1 MSYKTCPDWPELMEI
16 APELQFKHMSAADA
30 QLPVDV
36 LTQVSHQSLGD
47 VELCCDL
54 DRHVFYD
61 GHTDAELA
69 NALRASHWYELK
81 DWASSGQGSP
91 PPAA

>member
-36 LTQVSHQSLGD
+36 LTQISHQSLGD

-61 GHTDAELA
+61 AHTDNELA
-69 NALRASHWYELK
+69 DALRASHWYELK
-81 DWASSGQGSP
+81 DWASSGQGGP
-91 PPAA
+91 GPAA